1 MYLSEGLFI
10 NGLPLNKSSVEFVSF
25 DWRAQDCVMESRRP
39 VFTSLV
45 LPCLL
50 EKYIISVTLQIKY
63 AKSQLL
69 QLLENVQKTHTLCAQ
84 SCLS

>member
-1 MYLSEGLFI
+1 MYLSEELFI

-39 VFTSLV
+39 VCFPSLV
-45 LPCLL
+45 VACLL

-69 QLLENVQKTHTLCAQ
+69 
-84 SCLS
+84 

>member
-1 MYLSEGLFI
+1 MYLSEELFI

-25 DWRAQDCVMESRRP
+25 DWRVQDCVMESRRP

-45 LPCLL
+45 VACLL

-69 QLLENVQKTHTLCAQ
+69 
-84 SCLS
+84 